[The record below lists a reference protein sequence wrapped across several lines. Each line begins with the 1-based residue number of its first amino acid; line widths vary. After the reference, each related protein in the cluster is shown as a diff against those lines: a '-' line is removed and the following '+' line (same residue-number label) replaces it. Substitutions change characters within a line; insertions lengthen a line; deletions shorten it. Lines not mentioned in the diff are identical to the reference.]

1 MRFWEHRALC
11 AAVGAVLLGWTCLP
25 VRAQSDS
32 VGEAGAVF
40 VTAPGADGTLRTT
53 PHGTS
58 VITAAEIAR
67 STATNVADLLARE
80 PNLNLQSYF
89 GNAKYATIDIR
100 GMGATAS
107 SNVVVLVNGVRLNE
121 YDLSSPDLS
130 TIPLAEIERVEI
142 VRGGG
147 AVLYGDGAVGGVIN
161 IITRGAGSGE
171 RTLSVQAGV
180 ASYSTTDLRVNATGG
195 SGPLQAAINL
205 SAFDTDGYRENGGVW
220 ARDAMLELQL
230 VPPGLATPVELY
242 ARAALH
248 KDTTGLPGPVSAE
261 AFADGSSARRASS
274 FPNDESSTTDQF
286 YTLGGIVNFG
296 EAGKLDVQA
305 HYRDRDNPYVLG
317 FSPLIPLA
325 DQQSRITSRRGDLQ
339 MRYDWP
345 FDAFGF
351 SHSASVGI
359 DLQRADYTRA
369 EGGENRVDASTR
381 RLGQVDASGYYAT
394 TTLRGPHALTLN
406 AGVRFS
412 RFGTTEQDQRYT
424 SQCDTIF
431 ETVLVDIGGGIF
443 IPIQVPRLVNC
454 VNAYRTEAGQS
465 NVWKNIGAEIG
476 LTWEASSAFVGFV
489 SATKNFRN
497 PNIDELLLAASSLR
511 PQTGYTYEIG
521 GRYNN
526 AAARL
531 ELAATAFYMEIN
543 DEIYYTFNPATNS
556 SLNLNFDSPTRRVGG
571 ELELRWQALP
581 DWTVSG
587 GLGYVDARFTGSYAQ
602 VPLVPAVT
610 ASARLEWEPR
620 AWLSWAFLARYVGER
635 FDGND
640 FTNTQYPP
648 LAAYVVCDTVLR
660 LERGKWQVTA
670 GINNLFNEIYS
681 TVGYSGTFYPMPER
695 NYYLALRATF

>member
-1 MRFWEHRALC
+1 M
-11 AAVGAVLLGWTCLP
+11 
-25 VRAQSDS
+25 
-32 VGEAGAVF
+32 F

-67 STATNVADLLARE
+67 STATNVAELLARE

-100 GMGATAS
+100 GMGATAG
-107 SNVVVLVNGVRLNE
+107 SNVLVLVNGVRLNE

-147 AVLYGDGAVGGVIN
+147 AVRYGDGAVGGVIN
-161 IITRGAGSGE
+161 IITRGPVAGKQAL
-171 RTLSVQAGV
+171 TVQAGV
-180 ASYSTTDLRVNATGG
+180 ASYSTTDVRVNALGG
-195 SGPLQAAINL
+195 SGPLRAAANL

-230 VPPGLATPVELY
+230 APTGLATPIELY

-261 AFADGSSARRASS
+261 AFADGSSARRATR

-286 YTLGGIVNFG
+286 YTLGGVVNFG
-296 EAGKLDVQA
+296 TAGKLDVRA
-305 HYRDRDNPYVLG
+305 NYRDRDNPYVIG

-351 SHSASVGI
+351 SHSASVGV
-359 DLQRADYTRA
+359 DLQHADYARA
-369 EGGENRVDASTR
+369 EGGENRIDSSTR
-381 RLGQVDASGYYAT
+381 RVGQVDSSGYYAAA
-394 TTLRGPHALTLN
+394 TLRGPHALTLN

-412 RFGTTEQDQRYT
+412 RFATDEQDQRYT
-424 SQCDTIF
+424 GQCDTIF
-431 ETVLVDIGGGIF
+431 ETILVDVGGGIF
-443 IPIQVPRLVNC
+443 IPIQFPRQVNC
-454 VNAYRTEAGQS
+454 VNAYRTQADRS
-465 NVWKNIGAEIG
+465 DVWKNIGAELG
-476 LTWEASSAFVGFV
+476 LTWEASSAFVGFA
-489 SATKNFRN
+489 SATRNFRN
-497 PNIDELLLAASSLR
+497 PNIDELLLADPGLR
-511 PQTGYTYEIG
+511 PQTGYTFELG
-521 GRYNN
+521 GRYSD

-531 ELAATAFYMEIN
+531 ELAATAFYMQID
-543 DEIYYTFNPATNS
+543 DEIYYGVDPATGLGVNR
-556 SLNLNFDSPTRRVGG
+556 NFDSPTRRVGG

-581 DWTVSG
+581 EWTMSG
-587 GLGYVDARFTGSYAQ
+587 GLGYVDARFTGTYAQ
-602 VPLVPAVT
+602 VPLVPSVT
-610 ASARLEWEPR
+610 ASTRLEWSPR
-620 AWLSWAFLARYVGER
+620 NWLSWAFLARYVGER

-648 LAAYVVCDTVLR
+648 LSAYVVCDTVLR
-660 LERGKWQVTA
+660 LERGKWQLTA

-695 NYYLALRATF
+695 NYYLAVRATF